1 MATPTTLA
9 ELAPFWRADD
19 NEGVSLESVSK
30 EIAAYK
36 PGGTF
41 AEDYAAFVQLLQ
53 VVAHPMVGAVA
64 IAKPGDKAEGDEG
77 EEKAENSRV
86 GVRNHVVAVEYNP
99 LPRAEAPAPDAEAP
113 GDEAA
118 PALTRRASSP
128 GSSRRTCPRAP

>member
-53 VVAHPMVGAVA
+53 VVAHPKVGAVA

-77 EEKAENSRV
+77 EEK
-86 GVRNHVVAVEYNP
+86 
-99 LPRAEAPAPDAEAP
+99 PRTRAPAPQPRRRRRHRQAAH
-113 GDEAA
+113 EAA
-118 PALTRRASSP
+118 LGRLADLNKAIASGKKPGQARRAAAA
-128 GSSRRTCPRAP
+128 R